1 MSIEMNLMELEEDE
15 KMYFKREFFDK
26 LDAIKEKIALRAISK
41 FLLPYVNLKFKS
53 RRLKMLKKK
62 KTKYQKK
69 L

>member
-1 MSIEMNLMELEEDE
+1 MNLKELEEDE

-26 LDAIKEKIALRAISK
+26 LDVIKEKIALRAISK
-41 FLLPYVNLKFKS
+41 FLIPYVNLKFKS

-62 KTKYQKK
+62 KTKNQKK